1 MTVHD
6 IAKTERIEMYLKAVY
21 SLSQAAS
28 PVTIAKVADSMG
40 VSSPSS
46 YEMLKRLEAQ
56 GLLRSGTEQGYR
68 LTPLGL
74 QTAERVVRRLRL
86 AERLLTDVLH
96 LELPAVYAEACKME
110 HVISPQVE
118 ARLAD
123 VLGHP
128 ATCPHGFPIP
138 GERPAPVA
146 SVITLDR
153 LDVWDRAA
161 VASIP
166 EEDQAIVAH
175 LVAVGL
181 TPGVEVQVRE
191 VAPLDGPITLMV
203 RGQMRALSRD
213 IARRVHVHTLER
225 PGGHAAAHAAPAAE
239 SHRLP

>member
-1 MTVHD
+1 MTIHD

-21 SLSQAAS
+21 SLSQTAA
-28 PVTIAKVADSMG
+28 PVTIARVADYMG

-46 YEMLKRLEAQ
+46 YEMLKRLETQ
-56 GLLRSGTEQGYR
+56 GLLRSGTEHGYG
-68 LTPLGL
+68 LTPRGR

-118 ARLAD
+118 TRLAD

-128 ATCPHGFPIP
+128 ATCPHGLPIP
-138 GERPAPVA
+138 GESSTP
-146 SVITLDR
+146 SISLMTLDG
-153 LDVWDRAA
+153 LEVWGRAA

-166 EEDQAIVAH
+166 EEADAIVAH

-181 TPGVEVQVRE
+181 TPGAEVQVRE

-203 RGQMRALSRD
+203 RGQMRALGRD
-213 IARRVHVHTLER
+213 IARQVQVCVSE
-225 PGGHAAAHAAPAAE
+225 PGSLAAAHTAPAAP
-239 SHRLP
+239 SYRPH

>member
-1 MTVHD
+1 MTIHD

-21 SLSQAAS
+21 SLSHTAS
-28 PVTIAKVADSMG
+28 PVTIAKVADYMG

-56 GLLRSGTEQGYR
+56 GFLLSGTEQGYR
-68 LTPLGL
+68 LTSQGL

-118 ARLAD
+118 ERLAE

-128 ATCPHGFPIP
+128 VTCPHGFPIP
-138 GERPAPVA
+138 GEGPAPPA
-146 SVITLDR
+146 TALTLAR
-153 LDVWDRAA
+153 LEVWGRAV

-166 EEDQAIVAH
+166 EEDEAIVTH

-181 TPGVEVQVRE
+181 TPGVEVQIRE

-203 RGQMRALSRD
+203 RGQMRALSHD
-213 IARRVHVHTLER
+213 IARQIHIRTLER
-225 PGGHAAAHAAPAAE
+225 QSGHADAHVAPAAR
-239 SHRLP
+239 SHQPH